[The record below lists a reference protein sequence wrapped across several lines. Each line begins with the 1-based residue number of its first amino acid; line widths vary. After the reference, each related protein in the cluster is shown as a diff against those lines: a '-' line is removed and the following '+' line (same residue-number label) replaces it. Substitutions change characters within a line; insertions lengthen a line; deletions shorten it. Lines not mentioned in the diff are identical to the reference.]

1 MNKNGTTHIKGT
13 YAEIIKQVRAKLLL
27 TQEGLAD
34 EIGVCPATLVR
45 WEKGQSVPS
54 FLRKEM
60 LERMCEKHGITIEEE
75 KERNGSKL

>member
-1 MNKNGTTHIKGT
+1 MNKNDSTHIKGKF
-13 YAEIIKQVRAKLLL
+13 AEIVKQVRAKLLL
-27 TQEGLAD
+27 TQEDLAD

-60 LERMCEKHGITIEEE
+60 FERVCEKHGITIEE
-75 KERNGSKL
+75 K